1 MLGTKC
7 EWYYN
12 QTNATRLPN
21 ITALFEFEHR
31 HGLRT
36 YLNDHPKNM
45 APETSPDEIEFRYSG
60 LVSML
65 KKGCDFWWYDPNW
78 CVSRA
83 HTRNIVFPNLS
94 LLSKTL
100 RGSLIGWV

>member
-1 MLGTKC
+1 
-7 EWYYN
+7 
-12 QTNATRLPN
+12 
-21 ITALFEFEHR
+21 
-31 HGLRT
+31 
-36 YLNDHPKNM
+36 
-45 APETSPDEIEFRYSG
+45 
-60 LVSML
+60 ML